1 MPTPRSVLLAICVL
15 LPACAAQTPALKV
28 PSLAAMQRDSV
39 DSVNFTL
46 GPLAL
51 RFMGFLGGD
60 RDAHSTTEI
69 KLFRGL
75 HKVEIHS
82 FEFAADHTYRQAD
95 LETLRSQL
103 AAPGWRHVMQARDR
117 GSDGDVDIY
126 CAINQHKITR
136 LVIIAAEPREFS
148 LINITGAIEPDQIE
162 MLRSGFVPHK
172 DGQLRLSLTRAAQR

>member
-1 MPTPRSVLLAICVL
+1 MPAPRSVLLAMCLL

-46 GPLAL
+46 GPVAL
-51 RFMGFLGGD
+51 GFMGLLGD
-60 RDAHSTTEI
+60 DHDARSAAEI
-69 KLFRGL
+69 KLFRSL
-75 HKVEIHS
+75 HEVEIHS
-82 FEFAADHTYRQAD
+82 FRFATDHTYRQAD

-103 AAPGWRHVMQARDR
+103 TAPGWQHVMQARDR

-126 CAINQHKITR
+126 CAVNKHKITR

-148 LINITGAIEPDQIE
+148 LINIAGAIEPDQIG
-162 MLRSGFVPHK
+162 MLHSGFVPDK
-172 DGQLRLSLTRAAQR
+172 DGQLRLAPTRAEQR